1 MSETAA
7 SFLDVASWKPNLQC
21 LAPRIETLKTW
32 QTSYPCMITESP
44 PEWMFGVQGRSVL
57 RKINEILD
65 YVLLCIDKQW
75 VSSRKQTVG
84 D

>member
-1 MSETAA
+1 
-7 SFLDVASWKPNLQC
+7 
-21 LAPRIETLKTW
+21 
-32 QTSYPCMITESP
+32 MITESP
-44 PEWMFGVQGRSVL
+44 PEWKFGVQGRSVL